1 MIELRDELE
10 PASNWP
16 GPGYV
21 FVDTHDDLI
30 VEHCEGE
37 PAGLKLAPYRRL
49 GEGVPELVLTDVI
62 REFSLLLDRGVGV
75 EGWGEPLFVDIARAQ
90 ALAEAVARALDGDLA
105 GDDPDNPFQDD
116 PDPDCP
122 FPEEPADVA
131 VRVARGGFLAASDR
145 AIAVIQAAD
154 YFSELDGAELAD
166 AQAYSDNE
174 LIRHARTN
182 GECLYL
188 AGLEEWRRAV
198 SAL

>member
-16 GPGYV
+16 GPGYI
-21 FVDTHDDLI
+21 FVDANDDLI
-30 VEHCEGE
+30 VEHCKGE
-37 PAGLKLAPYRRL
+37 PVAVLKLAPYRRA
-49 GEGVPELVLTDVI
+49 GEGVPELVLTGAI
-62 REFSLLLDRGVGV
+62 REFSLLSGRDVGV
-75 EGWGEPLFVDIARAQ
+75 DGRGEPLFVDIARAQ
-90 ALAEAVARALDGDLA
+90 ALAEAIARALDRELA
-105 GDDPDNPFQDD
+105 GDDPD
-116 PDPDCP
+116 PDNP

-145 AIAVIQAAD
+145 VIAVIQAVD
-154 YFSELDGAELAD
+154 YFSELNEAELAN

-188 AGLEEWRRAV
+188 VGLEEWRRAV
-198 SAL
+198 SE